1 MNRLAI
7 YSHPGSLSDHLA
19 ANRLF
24 SKLAVL
30 GRCLGR
36 LLSTGK
42 LSGKMLLRTIA
53 LHKNLITLS
62 CREYVDITPTEY
74 ALFTTL
80 NYYANVT

>member
-30 GRCLGR
+30 GTF
-36 LLSTGK
+36 LSTGK

-53 LHKNLITLS
+53 LHKNLITLC